1 MENNIRL
8 NAIGDLEQL
17 PSSCLRELKE
27 AIDKTKDNTR
37 MTLHLALSYSSKWE
51 ITQAVKKIAE
61 EVKEGKLDLATIND
75 STLDQYLTTAGIP
88 DPELLIRTSGEHRIS
103 NFLLWQIAYS
113 EFYFTDK
120 LWPDFRKEDL
130 YDAIIDYQSRE
141 RRFGKTSEQVK
152 A

>member
-27 AIDKTKDNTR
+27 AIDKTKNNTR

-61 EVKEGKLDLATIND
+61 EVKEGKLELSTIND